1 MRNLVVGYVSAPESS
16 QQQALGIIATV
27 LDFTQEDRQR
37 TGLDPNTLFGHLKQ
51 PVIQSEN
58 TKNNLYLQN
67 QTGMI
72 YIAYWIT
79 CT

>member
-1 MRNLVVGYVSAPESS
+1 MRNLVVGYVSASQSS

-37 TGLDPNTLFGHLKQ
+37 TGLDPNTSFGHLKQ
-51 PVIQSEN
+51 QVIQSEK

-72 YIAYWIT
+72 NIAYWIA